1 MRFYKS
7 FYILLICI
15 FNMQKKH
22 DKNSILLGFRSMN
35 ITYLDFKVNFS
46 EVSYPFYE
54 KKNVTIYKPQT
65 AHSS

>member
-1 MRFYKS
+1 
-7 FYILLICI
+7 
-15 FNMQKKH
+15 MQKKH

-46 EVSYPFYE
+46 EVSCLLYE

>member
-1 MRFYKS
+1 
-7 FYILLICI
+7 
-15 FNMQKKH
+15 MQKKH

-46 EVSYPFYE
+46 EVSYPLYE

-65 AHSS
+65 THSS